1 MKPSRKALA
10 VFLSFIIVFS
20 ACAGMGASAFA
31 AAAVLGSGTCGKDG
45 DNLTWTLTDDGVL
58 TISGN
63 GEMADYLGSHFV
75 SASDI
80 IFESAPWEE
89 CRDRVLAAQLGFDSM
104 EEARAALINGEPID
118 LAAYTAAVRENLT
131 FFKRVVIEE
140 GVTSIGGRA
149 LDGMYL
155 TSVSMELASANIFGK
170 YCRVTLALTTEPP
183 ESEDHIT
190 VNGISVELS
199 SYDVSYSYER
209 ESFEMYD
216 YSTYSIEKGRRC
228 HISYTTKPL
237 TNTQAN
243 GLIAAF
249 RGSPVQTVSADY
261 SGYMSV
267 DSCSK
272 SAQVVDGETK
282 YTFSVSCTAVSMDT
296 GTVST

>member
-1 MKPSRKALA
+1 MSSITNGGISVTVGSISISTVSSYGVNTHRGENTTYTDISITTGILSQATAQSLLALGQNAQVA
-10 VFLSFIIVFS
+10 VV
-20 ACAGMGASAFA
+20 CP
-31 AAAVLGSGTCGKDG
+31 DY
-45 DNLTWTLTDDGVL
+45 N
-58 TISGN
+58 GN
-63 GEMADYLGSHFV
+63 
-75 SASDI
+75 
-80 IFESAPWEE
+80 
-89 CRDRVLAAQLGFDSM
+89 
-104 EEARAALINGEPID
+104 
-118 LAAYTAAVRENLT
+118 
-131 FFKRVVIEE
+131 
-140 GVTSIGGRA
+140 
-149 LDGMYL
+149 MYL
-155 TSVSMELASANIFGK
+155 TSVSLDLASANIFGK

-183 ESEDHIT
+183 DSATKIT
-190 VNGISVELS
+190 VGGITVDLS
-199 SYDVSYSYER
+199 SYECSYSYER

-282 YTFSVSCTAVSMDT
+282 YTFSVSCTAVALES

>member
-1 MKPSRKALA
+1 MSSIHNGGIA
-10 VFLSFIIVFS
+10 VTI
-20 ACAGMGASAFA
+20 G
-31 AAAVLGSGTCGKDG
+31 GTSISTISSYSVSTHRGE
-45 DNLTWTLTDDGVL
+45 NITYTDISITTGVL
-58 TISGN
+58 SQ
-63 GEMADYLGSHFV
+63 AD
-75 SASDI
+75 AQ
-80 IFESAPWEE
+80 
-89 CRDRVLAAQLGFDSM
+89 VL
-104 EEARAALINGEPID
+104 
-118 LAAYTAAVRENLT
+118 LAKGQYATATVVCPDYTGT
-131 FFKRVVIEE
+131 
-140 GVTSIGGRA
+140 
-149 LDGMYL
+149 MYF

-183 ESEDHIT
+183 DSENHIT

-243 GLIAAF
+243 TLIMAF

-282 YTFSVSCTAVSMDT
+282 YTFSVSCTAVAMDT